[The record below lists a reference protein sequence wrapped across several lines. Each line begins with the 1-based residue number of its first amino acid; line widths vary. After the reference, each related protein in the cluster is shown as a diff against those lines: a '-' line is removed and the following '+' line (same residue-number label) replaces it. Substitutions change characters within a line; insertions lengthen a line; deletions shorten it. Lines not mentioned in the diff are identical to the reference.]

1 MSKGYIK
8 PALPFTVLLLII
20 ASTFVLYAYSTGI
33 TGETRK
39 NGNGCFCHATDPTP
53 GVNVVISG
61 PSQVQINSVNTY
73 TVTISGGPLVRG
85 GTNIAALN
93 GSLANVNSDLQIIS
107 GELTH
112 VAPKLPSSGSVTFQF
127 NYTAPASQGFDTLY
141 ANGNSVNFNGFN
153 DGDQWNYANNFA
165 VQVMTIVPVELASFS
180 AIVSE
185 NNVRLNWRTATEQ
198 NNRGFEIERSISE
211 NEWTKVAFVDGAG
224 NSTSE
229 NQYFFEDKNLSPAV
243 YMYRLKQ
250 IDYDGSVEIYNLEGE
265 YEVAAPKEFSLEQ
278 NYPNPFN
285 PSTTINFN
293 LSKPANVELK
303 IYNTLGV
310 ETATLVNGLKSEGY
324 HSVNFQGSELS
335 SGVYYY
341 RLNVYNETRSAMIS
355 SIVKKMILMK

>member
-20 ASTFVLYAYSTGI
+20 SSTFLLYAYSTGI

-39 NGNGCFCHATDPTP
+39 NGNGCYCHAVDPSAN
-53 GVNVVISG
+53 VNVVISG

-93 GSLANVNSDLQIIS
+93 GGLANVSSDLQIIS

-112 VAPKLPSSGSVTFQF
+112 VAPKLPSGGSVTFQF
-127 NYTAPASQGFDTLY
+127 QYTAPGAQGFDTLY

-165 VQVMTIVPVELASFS
+165 VQVMTIVPVELSAFS
-180 AIVSE
+180 ANVNGQNISLNWKTASEE
-185 NNVRLNWRTATEQ
+185 NNM
-198 NNRGFEIERSISE
+198 GFEIERSAIE
-211 NEWTKVAFVDGAG
+211 NEWSKVAFVDGAG
-224 NSTSE
+224 NSTTE
-229 NQYFFEDKNLSPAV
+229 NQYSFEDKNLSPAV
-243 YMYRLKQ
+243 YKYRLKQ
-250 IDYDGSVEIYNLEGE
+250 IDYDGSVEIHNLKGE

-285 PSTTINFN
+285 PSTTINYN
-293 LSKPANVELK
+293 LSKPANVELR
-303 IYNTLGV
+303 IFNTLGV
-310 ETATLVNGLKSEGY
+310 ETATLVNGVKSEGY
-324 HSVNFQGSELS
+324 HSVHFDGSGLA

-341 RLNVYNETRSAMIS
+341 RLNVYDETRSTLIS
-355 SIVKKMILMK
+355 SLVQKMILMK